1 MDDFDETTVIAVK
14 APPETRLEVPNPAE
28 VRLILPFH
36 CYESTLVLLHIA
48 VYLSRKL
55 CLRGTFKFASG
66 SFKICFTGKHI
77 KYEK

>member
-36 CYESTLVLLHIA
+36 CYKKYSSFAPYCSIFEQKIV
-48 VYLSRKL
+48 
-55 CLRGTFKFASG
+55 FKG
-66 SFKICFTGKHI
+66 NIQICIRQF
-77 KYEK
+77 